1 MLVHDNGKINIL
13 AENRCA
19 NTSLYRYFNLRV
31 YDMMYFNNRLQL
43 RSRWKSNPSERIVV
57 LRHPYQRVHSAF
69 AYHEL
74 RGVRSYN
81 KFQDASEEEKQNNRF
96 FKRHKVVLS
105 GPYKEFK
112 HHDIRSHCMPYL
124 RHLIGVNF
132 RYINFDRIAE
142 YLDVH
147 DGPQTNT
154 TSKEFSEDFLNH
166 VGSDEI
172 KFEKFL
178 YEEYL
183 HRFEEITPE
192 EWKEKTVRGV

>member
-1 MLVHDNGKINIL
+1 MLVHDNGKVNIL

-19 NTSLYRYFNLRV
+19 NSSMYRHFDLPLYG
-31 YDMMYFNNRLQL
+31 MMYHNNREQL
-43 RSRWKSNPSERIVV
+43 RNKWKTNPSEKIVV
-57 LRHPYQRVHSAF
+57 LRHPYQRIHSAI

-74 RGVRSYN
+74 RGVPTYTS
-81 KFQDASEEEKQNNRF
+81 FQLMSEEERKKHQF
-96 FKRHKVVLS
+96 FWKYKDRLS
-105 GPYKEFK
+105 KPYEDFK
-112 HHDIRSHCMPYL
+112 HADIVSHCIPYF

-147 DGPQTNT
+147 AGPKTNT
-154 TSKEFSEDFLNH
+154 TSKDFSVDFLDY
-166 VGSDEI
+166 VELDDI

-183 HRFEEITPE
+183 HRFEEISPE
-192 EWKEKTVRGV
+192 EWKEKTITA